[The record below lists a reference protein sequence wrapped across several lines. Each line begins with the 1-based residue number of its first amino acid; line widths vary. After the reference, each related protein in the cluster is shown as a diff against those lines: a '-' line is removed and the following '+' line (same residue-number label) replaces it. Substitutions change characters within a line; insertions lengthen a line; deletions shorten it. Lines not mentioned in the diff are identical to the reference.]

1 MRNVSY
7 VLAIQGK
14 MCYDHSYFSVIG
26 QLESIKDLKK
36 AYILTLKCS
45 YSYLYNV
52 SPCRQWQGRIQGTF
66 QHTQTCVCVCV
77 FEVGHILAM
86 QKWTIYGELKPRK
99 NTLHGHIAII
109 VSSTRKADNPKNTGS
124 YQHHVNLRI

>member
-36 AYILTLKCS
+36 AYILTLKCTVILIS
-45 YSYLYNV
+45 TKCHHVGN
-52 SPCRQWQGRIQGTF
+52 GREGYRERSNTRRRV
-66 QHTQTCVCVCV
+66 CVCVCV
-77 FEVGHILAM
+77 C
-86 QKWTIYGELKPRK
+86 LKLD
-99 NTLHGHIAII
+99 T
-109 VSSTRKADNPKNTGS
+109 
-124 YQHHVNLRI
+124 Y